1 MFRSL
6 LAAAGFGGAQVDTRI
21 VRSRLVPGGTLLGEV
36 VLKGGAVDQTIEG
49 LQLVLCT
56 QVEVE
61 SDNGEYTKPHALAHW
76 PLNERFVLR
85 AGETMT
91 IPLNATLPGETPV
104 TALPCHDNRTHVW
117 LETRLEIASAIDA
130 SDRDPLVVEPTE
142 AMQCTIAAMGSLGY
156 ALVRADVEAGY
167 LQTQAGN
174 SQSGCYQ
181 ELEFRP
187 SGYGGIAEVEVS
199 FLPGNGATHLIIEID
214 RRHRGDSYRV
224 VSVPH
229 AGLSAASVQRMLA
242 PLFS

>member
-6 LAAAGFGGAQVDTRI
+6 LAAAGIGGAQVDTRI
-21 VRSRLVPGGTLLGEV
+21 VRSRLVPGGMLLGEV
-36 VLKGGAVDQTIEG
+36 VLKGGAVDQIIEG

-56 QVEVE
+56 EAEVE
-61 SDNGEYTKPHALAHW
+61 TDNGEYTTAHVLAHW

-91 IPLNATLPGETPV
+91 IPLNSKLPDETPV
-104 TALPCHDNRTHVW
+104 TALPCRDNRTKVW
-117 LETRLEIASAIDA
+117 IETRLAIASAIDA
-130 SDRDPLVVEPTE
+130 SDRDPLQVEPTE
-142 AMQCTIAAMGSLGY
+142 AMQCVIAAMGALGY

-167 LQTQAGN
+167 LRTHVAN

-187 SGYGGIAEVEVS
+187 QSYGGIAEVEIS
-199 FLPGNGATHLIIEID
+199 FLYDAHATHLVIEVD

-229 AGLSAASVQRMLA
+229 AGLSTASVQRQLA
-242 PLFS
+242 ELFS